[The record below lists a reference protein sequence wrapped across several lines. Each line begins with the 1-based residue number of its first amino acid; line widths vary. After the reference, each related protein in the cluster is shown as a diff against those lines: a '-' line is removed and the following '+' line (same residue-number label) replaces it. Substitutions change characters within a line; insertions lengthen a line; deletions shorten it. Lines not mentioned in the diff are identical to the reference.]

1 MIHPIRPWRY
11 AWAYARSARLPR
23 SGPLAWAPGSQLGA
37 LLRRRLLR
45 QQQEDLQA
53 GAADYLAIPPYP
65 YRPRPPS

>member
-1 MIHPIRPWRY
+1 
-11 AWAYARSARLPR
+11 
-23 SGPLAWAPGSQLGA
+23 LGA

-53 GAADYLAIPPYP
+53 GAADYWAIPTYP

>member
-1 MIHPIRPWRY
+1 MIRPIRPWRY

-23 SGPLAWAPGSQLGA
+23 SGPSAGAPNSQLGA

-53 GAADYLAIPPYP
+53 GAADYWAIPTYP